1 MNFKINFSVLL
12 VTALF
17 AISCNSSKKNV
28 ENGDGKDYSNFNRV
42 GSLDTMQDALVLPGN
57 IKSIDAYVF
66 TANKGLRNDMRES
79 NEGGISK
86 KLILGGKSNG
96 LIRSSVNTTSPSSSN
111 YSFYRKDGALIYAE
125 SKEVQST
132 ETIFYKYYY
141 NGDKITDILIGK
153 IVGRDDQSKGTLE
166 WKKADLIPGKEAE
179 LKGIE
184 TNISTQF
191 LKIPPYK
198 GKVYKNA
205 DKFTFTSC
213 YDGIEYS
220 LEDKNGS
227 LGKTF
232 KERGIEPGNYLMFNL
247 NGVKN
252 EDKKLITV
260 GTGDIIPA
268 VSGVSECF

>member
-12 VTALF
+12 VSALF

-125 SKEVQST
+125 S
-132 ETIFYKYYY
+132 
-141 NGDKITDILIGK
+141 
-153 IVGRDDQSKGTLE
+153 
-166 WKKADLIPGKEAE
+166 
-179 LKGIE
+179 
-184 TNISTQF
+184 
-191 LKIPPYK
+191 
-198 GKVYKNA
+198 
-205 DKFTFTSC
+205 
-213 YDGIEYS
+213 
-220 LEDKNGS
+220 
-227 LGKTF
+227 
-232 KERGIEPGNYLMFNL
+232 
-247 NGVKN
+247 
-252 EDKKLITV
+252 
-260 GTGDIIPA
+260 
-268 VSGVSECF
+268 